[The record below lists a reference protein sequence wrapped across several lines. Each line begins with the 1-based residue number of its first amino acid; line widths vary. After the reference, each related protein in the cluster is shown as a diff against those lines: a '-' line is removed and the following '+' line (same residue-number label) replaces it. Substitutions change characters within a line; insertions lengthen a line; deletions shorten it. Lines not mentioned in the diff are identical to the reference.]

1 VETPAFFFARL
12 AAMARLAAQSAGASA
27 LRLTT
32 ALCLTTALL
41 SAPALAQEPAPT
53 RDSTPFTLSSG
64 TPRTPE
70 QLALRF
76 DKADLS
82 FKLLHETQSI
92 EAVAVLD
99 FTATAPSAAVVVELD
114 TLFAIASIAVD
125 GQTVIGWSNPEG
137 RLTIPLPS
145 ALKPGQTASV
155 RIAYA
160 GRPHQAKRAPW
171 DGGFVWTTTP
181 DGKPWI
187 ASAVQGEGCD
197 LFWPCVDHPQ
207 GEPDRV
213 DLHITVPSDLSAPA
227 NGRFLGKTDNGDGTT
242 TWNWTARQPDTYAIS
257 LNIGPFVEMAADYPS
272 RFGNTVPLRFWRLA
286 STDPVKAAALFAEFP
301 QQLDFY
307 EATIGPFPFGD
318 EKMGVVETPHLGMEH
333 QTINA
338 YGNGYKLDGKGYD
351 WLLQHELAHEW
362 FGNQLTNADWDDM
375 WLHEGF
381 GTYMQPLY
389 ARWLNGERAM
399 QSELQTMRLTLSN
412 RFPLVSGQPR
422 DAGTVYNGETGPG
435 LDLYYKGALIAH
447 TLRLYIG
454 DEAFY
459 ESLRRLVYGRPDPK
473 PGNFAPRYAT
483 TPEFIAIVNAVTD
496 RDLGWFFDAYLY
508 QAALPDLVMSRD
520 GERVTLEWKTGNGRP
535 FPLPV
540 EVEVDGRLRALPMTG
555 GRAAFTAPAGAHIL
569 LDPGSKVLRR
579 LEYLEIWKA
588 SQAPAAKP

>member
-1 VETPAFFFARL
+1 
-12 AAMARLAAQSAGASA
+12 M
-27 LRLTT
+27 RLTA

-41 SAPALAQEPAPT
+41 SAPALAQEAAPA

-64 TPRTPE
+64 TARTPE

-82 FKLLHETQSI
+82 FKLLPETQSI
-92 EAVAVLD
+92 EGVAVLD
-99 FTATAPSAAVVVELD
+99 FTATAPASAIVVELD
-114 TLFAIASIAVD
+114 TLFAIASVAVD
-125 GQTVIGWSNPEG
+125 GQAVADWSNPEG
-137 RLTIPLPS
+137 RLTIPLPRPLT
-145 ALKPGQTASV
+145 AGQTVSV

-160 GRPHQAKRAPW
+160 GRPHQAQRAPW
-171 DGGFVWTTTP
+171 DGGFVWSTTP
-181 DGKPWI
+181 DGQPWI

-197 LFWPCVDHPQ
+197 LFWPCIDHPQ

-213 DLHITVPSDLSAPA
+213 DLHITVPSTLSAPA

-257 LNIGPFVEMAADYPS
+257 LNVGPFVEMSADYPS
-272 RFGNTVPLRFWRLA
+272 RFGNVIPLRFWHLA
-286 STDPVKAAALFAEFP
+286 SDDPAKAAALFAEFP
-301 QQLDFY
+301 KQLDFY
-307 EATIGPFPFGD
+307 EATVGPFPFGD

-412 RFPLVSGQPR
+412 RFPVVSGKPQ

-454 DEAFY
+454 DDAFY

-483 TPEFIAIVNAVTD
+483 TPEFIAIVNTVTG
-496 RDLGWFFDAYLY
+496 RDLNWFFDAYLY
-508 QAALPDLVMSRD
+508 QAALPDLVMTRQGD
-520 GERVTLEWKTGNGRP
+520 RVSLEWKTGDGRP

-540 EVEVDGRLRALPMTG
+540 EVEVDGRTRTLPMND
-555 GRAAFTAPAGAHIL
+555 GRAVFTAPAGAHIL

-579 LEYLEIWKA
+579 LEYLEVWKA
-588 SQAPAAKP
+588 SQKAPAS

>member
-1 VETPAFFFARL
+1 MRL
-12 AAMARLAAQSAGASA
+12 IA
-27 LRLTT
+27 

-41 SAPALAQEPAPT
+41 GTPALAQAAAPP

-64 TPRTPE
+64 TPRTAE

-82 FKLLHETQSI
+82 FRLLPETQSI
-92 EAVAVLD
+92 EGVAVLD
-99 FTATAPSAAVVVELD
+99 FTATAPAAAVMVELD
-114 TLFAIASIAVD
+114 TLFTIASVAVD
-125 GQTVIGWSNPEG
+125 GQTVTGWSNPEG
-137 RLTIPLPS
+137 RLTIPLPR
-145 ALKPGQTASV
+145 ALTAGQTASI
-155 RIAYA
+155 RIAYV
-160 GRPHQAKRAPW
+160 GRPHQAQRAPW
-171 DGGFVWTTTP
+171 DGGFVWSTTP
-181 DGKPWI
+181 DGQPWI

-197 LFWPCVDHPQ
+197 LFWPCIDHPQ

-213 DLHITVPSDLSAPA
+213 DLHITIPSELSAPA

-242 TWNWTARQPDTYAIS
+242 TWNWTARQPNTYAIS
-257 LNIGPFVEMAADYPS
+257 LNVGPFVEMSADYPS
-272 RFGNTVPLRFWRLA
+272 RFGNIVPLRFWRLA
-286 STDPVKAAALFAEFP
+286 STDPAKAAALFAEFP
-301 QQLDFY
+301 KQLDFY

-412 RFPLVSGQPR
+412 RFPLVSGKPQ
-422 DAGTVYNGETGPG
+422 DAGTVYEAETGPG
-435 LDLYYKGALIAH
+435 LDLYYKGALIAQ

-454 DEAFY
+454 DDAFY
-459 ESLRRLVYGRPDPK
+459 ESVRRLVYGRPDPK
-473 PGNFAPRYAT
+473 PGNFVPRYAT
-483 TPEFIAIVNAVTD
+483 TPEFIAIVNDVTG

-508 QAALPDLVMSRD
+508 QAALPDLVMTRD

-540 EVEVDGRLRALPMTG
+540 DVEVDGHTRTLPMINGHAT
-555 GRAAFTAPAGAHIL
+555 FTAPARAHIL

-579 LEYLEIWKA
+579 LEHLEVWKA
-588 SQAPAAKP
+588 SQAPAED